1 MLRAALL
8 ANPVPSKY
16 AGGAFAACIHACRP
30 RKRGFLFLK
39 NSGLRSVD
47 LNLRWKTPVKPFFH
61 IPEACNCVNPQFKSS
76 PCSLLRP

>member
-47 LNLRWKTPVKPFFH
+47 LNLTIRVRHVT
-61 IPEACNCVNPQFKSS
+61 CNVASLHVNYK
-76 PCSLLRP
+76 

>member
-39 NSGLRSVD
+39 NSGLRSMD
-47 LNLRWKTPVKPFFH
+47 LNLRWKTPVKPVTLS
-61 IPEACNCVNPQFKSS
+61 ITPRGKPNGDPN
-76 PCSLLRP
+76 